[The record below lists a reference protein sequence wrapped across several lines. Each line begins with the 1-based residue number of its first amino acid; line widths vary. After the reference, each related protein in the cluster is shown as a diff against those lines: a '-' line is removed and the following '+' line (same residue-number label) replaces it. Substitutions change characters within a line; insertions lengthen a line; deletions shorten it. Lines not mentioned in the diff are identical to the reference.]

1 MPTYH
6 LANLWEQI
14 SDLKPGD
21 TALIH
26 GDLRRS
32 WQDFDQR
39 SARLAA
45 ALKALGLGVGDIVA
59 IAMYNCPEWLETFYA
74 ALKIRAVPAN
84 VNYRY
89 KQEEMRYLL
98 RDCSAAAVV
107 YHASLAPE
115 IEPLRTQLKSVRQ
128 WIRVD
133 DAANQPHGPAGTCQF
148 AQLIDHHSP
157 AARIPRPESEPYISY
172 TGGTTGLPKGVLYRL
187 GLTTFLAPRFV
198 NQIFGEAYPVDVDK
212 LDMARQLHEK
222 GMRITAVV
230 APPLMHSTGLALT
243 SIPTLAAGGCVVTM
257 TSRSFDPHHTLS
269 EVERTGANRLT
280 IVGDAFARPLLAAL
294 KEGRREGGCYQCS
307 SLRVIVTSGAALSA
321 STAEELFQHLPHIA
335 IMESCGATEGASLG
349 VKVTRCGEAIETG
362 RFQPSPGLL
371 LLDEE
376 LEPLPDQVGQRALLA
391 APAVTS
397 GYLNDPEKTA
407 ERYKLINDVLYAVP
421 GDYGRLDPDGT
432 LLFLGRG
439 SSVINTGGEK
449 VHPEEVE
456 DSLKRLEQ
464 VFDCLVIGMPDELL
478 GQSVTAVVQCR
489 EGDTIDAEA
498 VVAYVKQ
505 HLAGYK
511 APRAVIFVAKIPRGP
526 NGKADY
532 AEVRELAE
540 RALQL
545 DFGKP
550 DDT

>member
-1 MPTYH
+1 MSTYH
-6 LANLWEQI
+6 LADLWEKI
-14 SDLKPGD
+14 SDFKRND

-26 GDLRRS
+26 GGLRRS
-32 WQDFDQR
+32 WQEFDQR
-39 SARLAA
+39 AARIAA
-45 ALKALGLGVGDIVA
+45 ALDAQGVGAGDTVA
-59 IAMYNCPEWLETFYA
+59 VAMYNCPEWLETFYA

-89 KQEEMRYLL
+89 KQDEMLYLL
-98 RDCSAAAVV
+98 WDCSAVAVV

-115 IEPLRTQLKSVRQ
+115 IEPLRAKLKTVRVWVEVNDPASQL
-128 WIRVD
+128 D
-133 DAANQPHGPAGTCQF
+133 DEAVACQLEH
-148 AQLIDHHSP
+148 LIENHSP
-157 AARIPRPESEPYISY
+157 APRISRPESDPYISY

-198 NQIFGEAYPVDVDK
+198 NQIFGTAYPSDVDK
-212 LDMARQLHEK
+212 LDMAQQLHEK
-222 GMRITAVV
+222 GMRITSVV

-243 SIPTLAAGGCVVTM
+243 SIPTLAAGGCVVTLAP
-257 TSRSFDPHHTLS
+257 RSFDPHHTLS

-294 KEGRREGGCYQCS
+294 REGRREGGYYKCS
-307 SLRVIVTSGAALSA
+307 SLQAIVSSGAALTA
-321 STAEELFQHLPHIA
+321 STAEDLFHHLPHIV

-371 LLDEE
+371 LLDDE
-376 LEPLPDQVGQRALLA
+376 LEPLPNQVGQRALLA

-407 ERYKLINDVLYAVP
+407 ERYKLIDGVLYAIP

-456 DSLKRLEQ
+456 DTLKRLDQ
-464 VFDCLVIGMPDELL
+464 VFDCLVIGMPDKRF

-498 VVAYVKQ
+498 VAACAKQ

-511 APRAVIFVAKIPRGP
+511 APRAVVFVAKIPRGP

-545 DFGKP
+545 DCG
-550 DDT
+550 